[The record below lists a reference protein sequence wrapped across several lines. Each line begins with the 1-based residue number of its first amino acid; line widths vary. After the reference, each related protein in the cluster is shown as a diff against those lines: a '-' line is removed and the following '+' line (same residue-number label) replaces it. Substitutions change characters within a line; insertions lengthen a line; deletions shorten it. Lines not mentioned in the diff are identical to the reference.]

1 LRGSALETVWVDQ
14 ERVVEG
20 LGTLL
25 EERLRVAV
33 VNAVRGHEADAGM
46 AVCAVV
52 PLEELL
58 AVGTRILDATEAFGE
73 LGAVLERFELS
84 LGVRI
89 VIADMRAAVGLG
101 DLQID

>member
-1 LRGSALETVWVDQ
+1 LRGSSLEAFRVDQ
-14 ERVVEG
+14 ECVVEG
-20 LGTLL
+20 PGALL

-33 VNAVRGHEADAGM
+33 VNAVRGHEADAGV

-58 AVGTRILDATEAFGE
+58 AVGARILDAAEALGE
-73 LGAVLERFELS
+73 LGAIFKRFELS

-89 VIADMRAAVGLG
+89 VIGDMGPAVGLG
-101 DLQID
+101 DL